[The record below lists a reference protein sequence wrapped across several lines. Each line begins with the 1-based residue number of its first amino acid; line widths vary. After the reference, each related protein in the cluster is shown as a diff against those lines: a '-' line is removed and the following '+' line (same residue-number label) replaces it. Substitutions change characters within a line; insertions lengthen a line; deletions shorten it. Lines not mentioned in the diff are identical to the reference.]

1 MYLKS
6 KAATVQRLQLWVHN
20 VAAEALWL
28 WALWGPEATN
38 TRVLAT
44 LSLFDLC
51 CHRRA
56 GHSWWFPGNVH
67 ELHPSNA
74 VVVVSF
80 IFAVVTVMKYE
91 HESDGFECLCLITL
105 LAFFSF
111 GCFFPFQ
118 CFVQS
123 CRCLIR
129 KQSLRRCEAFSVCGH
144 VGFVTTSGKQLRTIG
159 RLLRGGSLTHSLST
173 VTYLTVETYYSEGYR
188 GSAFF
193 QYSWRHRHTSYFFNF
208 AVE

>member
-91 HESDGFECLCLITL
+91 HESDGFECLCLITVGLFLFWL
-105 LAFFSF
+105 LFSF
-111 GCFFPFQ
+111 SVFRAVLQAFNQ
-118 CFVQS
+118 
-123 CRCLIR
+123 
-129 KQSLRRCEAFSVCGH
+129 EAEFEA
-144 VGFVTTSGKQLRTIG
+144 L
-159 RLLRGGSLTHSLST
+159 
-173 VTYLTVETYYSEGYR
+173 
-188 GSAFF
+188 
-193 QYSWRHRHTSYFFNF
+193 
-208 AVE
+208 